1 MFDYDKNVVAIADRL
16 PKYFEYIYFDRS
28 KRKE

>member
-1 MFDYDKNVVAIADRL
+1 MFDYDKNVVAIDRL
-16 PKYFEYIYFDRS
+16 PKYFEFIYFDRS